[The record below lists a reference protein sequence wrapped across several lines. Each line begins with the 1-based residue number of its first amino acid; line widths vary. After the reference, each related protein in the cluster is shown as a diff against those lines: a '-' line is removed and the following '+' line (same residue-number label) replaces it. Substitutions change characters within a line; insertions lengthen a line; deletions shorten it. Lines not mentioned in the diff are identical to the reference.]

1 MNQATK
7 ARENHVA
14 PGELE
19 DVRTLLNTWRLPNS
33 TRTPEDNFDDFA
45 TRQGITNAAEVAQLR
60 RLRDDL
66 RKMVEGEEKEIIFLN
81 SWLREI
87 PLRVTVEES
96 EAGLAIRYK
105 HDSGRVGEILTVVL
119 KAVEA
124 EQWSRLKA
132 CPDCRW
138 VFFDHSRNASK
149 KWCGM
154 YAKGPEG
161 RACGTIAKVRRHRA
175 RQKRKG

>member
-1 MNQATK
+1 MSHENQT
-7 ARENHVA
+7 A

-19 DVRTLLNTWRLPNS
+19 NVRSLLNTWHVPNS
-33 TRTPEDNFDDFA
+33 TRVPEDEFDAF
-45 TRQGITNAAEVAQLR
+45 VAQQALTDSAEAVR
-60 RLRDDL
+60 LKQLRDDL
-66 RKMVEGEEKEIIFLN
+66 RRMVEGESERLN
-81 SWLREI
+81 AWLDAF
-87 PLRVTVEES
+87 PLRAAVEGA
-96 EAGLAIRYK
+96 EAELAIRYE
-105 HDSGRVGEILTVVL
+105 HESGRVGEVLATVL
-119 KAVEA
+119 KAIETN
-124 EQWSRLKA
+124 QWPRLKA

-175 RQKRKG
+175 RQKQSEKGE